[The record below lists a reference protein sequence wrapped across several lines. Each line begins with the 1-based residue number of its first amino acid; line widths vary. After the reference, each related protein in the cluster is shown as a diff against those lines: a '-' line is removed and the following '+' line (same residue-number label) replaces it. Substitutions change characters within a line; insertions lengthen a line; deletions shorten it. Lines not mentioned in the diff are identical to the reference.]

1 MIEGYLEGDL
11 GLYEVYLPLMEHK
24 KDIVHG
30 LREVCR
36 KQDMLTSSYLMVIA
50 LSNQSRSRRAITLPL
65 IPFGVQQGVLLGYRA
80 RAQ

>member
-11 GLYEVYLPLMEHK
+11 GLYEVYLPLMEQ

-36 KQDMLTSSYLMVIA
+36 KQDMLTSSSSDGDCFV
-50 LSNQSRSRRAITLPL
+50 
-65 IPFGVQQGVLLGYRA
+65 
-80 RAQ
+80 